1 MIYFSVDNMSYRI
14 KDLGLG
20 FGAFYKLE
28 KPLVW
33 FFFYL
38 FLMRKKIE
46 IKG

>member
-33 FFFYL
+33 FFFL
-38 FLMRKKIE
+38 FIFNAKKNRN
-46 IKG
+46 